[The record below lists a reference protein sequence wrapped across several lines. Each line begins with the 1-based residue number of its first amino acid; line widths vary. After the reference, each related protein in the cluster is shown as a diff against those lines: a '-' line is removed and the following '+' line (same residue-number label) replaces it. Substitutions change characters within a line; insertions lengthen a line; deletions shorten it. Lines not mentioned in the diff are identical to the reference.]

1 MKLLTKTLYIISII
15 VALPTITS
23 CKKVTRSFGSTVSEK
38 ATKEIGQEAS
48 KSLSEKTLRKMDWDD
63 VVDYVKKENSPL
75 SESLEELDKK
85 TRKMLL
91 NAFHDDVRFFNSLL
105 TPQYNLVNDYKIFTK
120 NAPKLANDINF
131 LKMFAKS
138 KYEAK
143 RFGAVDLFD
152 NIVIK
157 EQNGFVLFLRKEG
170 QQEIARYRYGI
181 IELSNSLIKGSKI
194 SESSLLRYQLL
205 PNSTYKVRGKDGL
218 LYLFNI
224 DNFGRVSSVKAN
236 YISPNDISTN
246 VFNRNFDIYLG
257 NEWDSSLKQLRQ
269 ASKGNDVELNVVYK
283 YADNSN
289 TPKYAIIEANIR
301 GKKQFKKTFE
311 NIDKSSGRRFTVA
324 SNNEILRIN
333 GKTCQL
339 SAEQEAKLLEE
350 MNADEGLA
358 KLIHE
363 DPLFNIERWKTTR
376 NHVDESFIVLTS
388 KGRVPPNARTYAG
401 NVYYFNP
408 HLNPALKA
416 RLERGKQFVSL
427 KKEIGLT
434 YDDLI
439 KLDKMYPNGVPFSKE
454 GYPDFTKVAFKDKN
468 GNPMRVN
475 IGKLSGD
482 SKKDIERAE
491 TMFRQQGY
499 EWRDGFTWHHEEN
512 STILLRVPT
521 IIHQLVDHA
530 GGMSTT
536 PSI

>member
-1 MKLLTKTLYIISII
+1 MRLLTKTLYIISII
-15 VALPTITS
+15 VTLSTITS
-23 CKKVTRSFGSTVSEK
+23 CKKVTRIFGSTVSEK

-63 VVDYVKKENSPL
+63 IVDYVKKENSPL

-85 TRKMLL
+85 TKKMLL

-131 LKMFAKS
+131 FKMFANS

-157 EQNGFVLFLRKEG
+157 EQNGFVSFLSKEG
-170 QQEIARYRYGI
+170 QQEIARYRDGI
-181 IELSNSLIKGSKI
+181 IELSNALIKGSKI

-224 DNFGRVSSVKAN
+224 DNYGRVSSVKAN
-236 YISPNDISTN
+236 YISPNDIPTN
-246 VFNRNFDIYLG
+246 IFNRNFDIYLG
-257 NEWDSSLKQLRQ
+257 NEWESSLKQLRQ
-269 ASKGNDVELNVVYK
+269 TSRGNDVELNVVYK

-301 GKKQFKKTFE
+301 GKRQFKNTFE

-339 SAEQEAKLLEE
+339 SAEQEAKILEE

-363 DPLFNIERWKTTR
+363 SPVYNIERWKSTR
-376 NHVDESFIVLTS
+376 NHVDESLIVLTS
-388 KGRVPPNARTYAG
+388 SGRVPPNARTYAG

-408 HLNPALKA
+408 HLNSALKA

-439 KLDKMYPNGVPFSKE
+439 KLDKMYPNGVPFSKA

-491 TMFRQQGY
+491 TIFRQQGY
-499 EWRDGFTWHHEEN
+499 EWRDGFTWHNEEN

-530 GGMSTT
+530 GGMSTHQ
-536 PSI
+536 SL